1 MIHTSKWIE
10 TFKISWS
17 NRMAYR
23 LNFVLQIVGPAI
35 VFFFV
40 KYSLWSAI
48 FDTAKSSV
56 IQGYDLTT
64 MITYHV
70 WVMIIALL
78 AQSSNSINI
87 SEDIRLGRISS
98 YLIYPFDFWKFH
110 TAGFIAHT
118 SLQLIICAVT
128 LGIVFISG
136 ITQELHFYAIFSGL
150 LVTIFVAFLWFSVQ
164 YTFGLMA
171 FWFEETWV
179 FRVIFLTTSAFLSGA
194 IIPLEIF
201 PKWFADI
208 LMWTPFPY
216 MTYIPARIFMGNEYN
231 LIEIIVTLIFW
242 IFVSSLLAT
251 LVWKKGLRHYTAAGM

>member
-98 YLIYPFDFWKFH
+98 YLIYPFDFWKYYF
-110 TAGFIAHT
+110 
-118 SLQLIICAVT
+118 
-128 LGIVFISG
+128 
-136 ITQELHFYAIFSGL
+136 LHSIDS
-150 LVTIFVAFLWFSVQ
+150 I
-164 YTFGLMA
+164 
-171 FWFEETWV
+171 
-179 FRVIFLTTSAFLSGA
+179 
-194 IIPLEIF
+194 
-201 PKWFADI
+201 
-208 LMWTPFPY
+208 
-216 MTYIPARIFMGNEYN
+216 RI
-231 LIEIIVTLIFW
+231 
-242 IFVSSLLAT
+242 
-251 LVWKKGLRHYTAAGM
+251 